1 MGCPGLD
8 DFEDWPYR
16 NMGSPIYASYAMQC
30 GRQTYKNLA
39 DIVDKFASDQQYWSV
54 KFLEA
59 KWQWNFYDCKVR
71 PIICIKLKAHQLAAT
86 FKANESSSGDSIDQC
101 FGPFPVMSPPAS
113 P

>member
-1 MGCPGLD
+1 MIIRTDNGQRAVGCPGLD

-59 KWQWNFYDCKVR
+59 ELQWIFFIVKFDCFFVLNMKTY
-71 PIICIKLKAHQLAAT
+71 QL
-86 FKANESSSGDSIDQC
+86 
-101 FGPFPVMSPPAS
+101 VAS
-113 P
+113 FFSQ